1 MSTVK
6 KCKTATFSRIF
17 RGKNFDIFSPK
28 TFEFL
33 TEKWKFQTV
42 WSCYHVNKITSVAS
56 KNSNFGAQFAVAL
69 LCFVYRKSG
78 QRDSKLT
85 NVRILKNLK
94 NTKPRHIQK
103 MEVGVDDDSGINF
116 CLFVYFSLSV
126 IEFIFF
132 SWNQSC
138 QQLKIGNF
146 QHFHEFFIP
155 NFFDHFSREIKVVNS

>member
-1 MSTVK
+1 MKISNSSV
-6 KCKTATFSRIF
+6 
-17 RGKNFDIFSPK
+17 FD
-28 TFEFL
+28 L
-33 TEKWKFQTV
+33 V
-42 WSCYHVNKITSVAS
+42 CYHVNKITSVVS